1 MENLFDINNVRGFMG
16 SSLDVMTR
24 WQELAKTIVDAQV
37 AAMQKTAVET
47 LNRAFD
53 TAREAQKVGETTMK
67 LWVEQAR
74 HFPTM
79 PQA

>member
-1 MENLFDINNVRGFMG
+1 MDNLLDINNVKEFVGN
-16 SSLDVMTR
+16 SLDMVTR
-24 WQELAKTIVDAQV
+24 CQELAKTVVDAQV
-37 AAMQKTAVET
+37 AAMQKTTVET

-53 TAREAQKVGETTMK
+53 TAREAQKLGETTMK